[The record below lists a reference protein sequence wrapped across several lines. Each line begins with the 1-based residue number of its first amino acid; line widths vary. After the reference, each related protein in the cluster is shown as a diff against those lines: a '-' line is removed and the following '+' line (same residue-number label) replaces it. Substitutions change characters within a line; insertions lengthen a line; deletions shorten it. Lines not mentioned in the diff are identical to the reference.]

1 MPCERNSVIE
11 ASRTMRIPS
20 KFIAHTV
27 SFKHPPSPWDD
38 MLDLRRGG
46 NPTVGIYMALI
57 LSSERSTT
65 MGTFSKFLVR
75 TSELMVALT
84 LKIRAM

>member
-1 MPCERNSVIE
+1 
-11 ASRTMRIPS
+11 
-20 KFIAHTV
+20 
-27 SFKHPPSPWDD
+27 

-57 LSSERSTT
+57 LSSERS
-65 MGTFSKFLVR
+65 MSMATFSKFLVR